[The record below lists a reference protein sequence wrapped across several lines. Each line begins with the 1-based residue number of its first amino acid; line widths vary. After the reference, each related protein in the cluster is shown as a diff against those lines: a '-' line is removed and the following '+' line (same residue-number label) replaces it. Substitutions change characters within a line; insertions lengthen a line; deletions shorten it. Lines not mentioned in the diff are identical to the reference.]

1 MRTAPRDVQQE
12 KRNTMPCL
20 QEEIFHNHEGLYMI
34 VNFAKLVSA
43 EFFHILAVESRF
55 AKLIALNLAV
65 SPQYW
70 QNNKCELKR

>member
-1 MRTAPRDVQQE
+1 MWSYVHLSNMRTAPRDVQQE

-43 EFFHILAVESRF
+43 ELFHILAVESLVR
-55 AKLIALNLAV
+55 
-65 SPQYW
+65 
-70 QNNKCELKR
+70 